1 MLCVQRLKWF
11 LIGIAL
17 TSFAADYLNMKV
29 GWMRM
34 ESISLRATLAAERA
48 QVNSTA
54 CLVELAYNKSLIESW
69 TEKRRLVTLA
79 HAEILQTLDKA
90 KDGDPEA
97 LSVLSDLGYSITK
110 SNNRL
115 VATLPPASRGIGG
128 F

>member
-1 MLCVQRLKWF
+1 MQRLKWF

-29 GWMRM
+29 GWMKM
-34 ESISLRATLAAERA
+34 ESVALRATLAADRA

-79 HAEILQTLDKA
+79 QMEILQTLDKA
-90 KDGDPEA
+90 KEGDADAVSA
-97 LSVLSDLGYSITK
+97 LADLGYAVTR

-115 VATLPPASRGIGG
+115 VAVLPPSHRGVGG

>member
-1 MLCVQRLKWF
+1 MQRLKWF

-29 GWMRM
+29 GWMKM
-34 ESISLRATLAAERA
+34 ESVALRATLAADRA
-48 QVNSTA
+48 QVNNTA

-79 HAEILQTLDKA
+79 QMEILQTLDKA
-90 KDGDPEA
+90 KEGDVEA
-97 LSVLSDLGYSITK
+97 VSALADLGYSVTK

-115 VATLPPASRGIGG
+115 VAVLPPAHRGMGG